1 MYTTF
6 HLHSAKDINNDIIE
20 AIKSAF
26 KNKPIV
32 LTVEEEPDDTTYL
45 LASKNNK
52 AMLLKSIE
60 QDKKRKYKTVNI
72 SK

>member
-6 HLHSAKDINNDIIE
+6 HFQSAKDINKDILD

-32 LTVEEEPDDTTYL
+32 LTVEEEQDDTAYL
-45 LASKNNK
+45 IANENNK
-52 AMLLKSIE
+52 AFLIKSME
-60 QDKKRKYKTVNI
+60 QDKKKKHKKVNI
-72 SK
+72 AK

>member
-6 HLHSAKDINNDIIE
+6 HLQSAKEINKEILDF
-20 AIKSAF
+20 IKSAF

-32 LTVEEEPDDTTYL
+32 ITVEEEVDDTTYL
-45 LASKNNK
+45 LSSKSNK
-52 AMLLKSIE
+52 SMLMKSIA
-60 QDKKRKYKTVNI
+60 QDKKKKHKTVSV

>member
-32 LTVEEEPDDTTYL
+32 LTVEEEPDETTYL

-52 AMLLKSIE
+52 ALLLKSIE
-60 QDKKRKYKTVNI
+60 QDKKKKYKVVNV